1 MGAGGGGVDVSTKAH
16 GQLQAQGIAPSEI
29 FRSLQMYANDGH
41 QSPSVSPGKEQLGE
55 GGMLTS
61 VIGGPRC
68 KMNACDSYPP
78 LIISGLICQ
87 TGTKSKMSIKK
98 GGGRKRK
105 SPAVLLLCR
114 CLLAKQATELETRT
128 TSPLPCHSHLL
139 PCPPPLTTRPLLC
152 LHLTSSPFRSPLFHS
167 LPHLSSSP
175 SLLLH

>member
-29 FRSLQMYANDGH
+29 FRSLQMYANYGH
-41 QSPSVSPGKEQLGE
+41 QSPSVSPGREQLGE

-98 GGGRKRK
+98 RGEKRKRK

-114 CLLAKQATELETRT
+114 CLLEKQATELETRT

-139 PCPPPLTTRPLLC
+139 PCTPHHHHPA
-152 LHLTSSPFRSPLFHS
+152 SPLS
-167 LPHLSSSP
+167 PPH
-175 SLLLH
+175 

>member
-41 QSPSVSPGKEQLGE
+41 QSPSVSPGREQLGE

-68 KMNACDSYPP
+68 KMNACDTYPP

-98 GGGRKRK
+98 RGGKKEKEKAQLCFCCADACWRSRLQNLR
-105 SPAVLLLCR
+105 PAR
-114 CLLAKQATELETRT
+114 PHPSHATHTFFPAHPPPPHHPA
-128 TSPLPCHSHLL
+128 SPLS
-139 PCPPPLTTRPLLC
+139 PP
-152 LHLTSSPFRSPLFHS
+152 H
-167 LPHLSSSP
+167 
-175 SLLLH
+175 